1 MCSDVRQRFL
11 FPPRLR
17 LRTRGD
23 FARVYG
29 GRAVKNVGPLRV
41 HGRPNDLPFCRLGLS
56 VSVRVGNAVVRNAI
70 KRRLREAFRLLQYDL
85 PPGYDLVIIV
95 RRHERLALAD
105 YQRLLADAAERLHR
119 HWQHKQ
125 RSDETC
131 SGD

>member
-1 MCSDVRQRFL
+1 MCATNRQRFT
-11 FPPRLR
+11 FRPHMR

-41 HGRPNDLPFCRLGLS
+41 HGRPNGLLYCRLGLS
-56 VSVRVGNAVVRNAI
+56 VSTRAGNAVMRNAI

-85 PPGYDLVIIV
+85 PSGYDLVIIV
-95 RRHERLALAD
+95 RRHERMPPAD

-119 HWQHKQ
+119 HWQRKQ
-125 RSDETC
+125 RSSQTC